1 MTDVAVVGF
10 AQSPCGVRE
19 DATTSG
25 VEMLVPIFAEVFG
38 ATGLTKA
45 DIGFWCSGSSDYLAG
60 RAFSFVSAVDAIGAV
75 PPAMESHVEMDG
87 AWALYEAWVK
97 ILTGEAEIAL
107 AYGFGKSSGAELR
120 RVLALQLDPYLLAP
134 LWPDSVSVAA
144 LQARL
149 GLEAGR
155 WTEKDMAEV
164 AARSRA
170 AAAANPRAQVSG
182 EVTADDLLAR
192 PYVAE
197 PLRAHDCAPVGDGAA
212 VVIMASAERARD
224 LCARPA
230 WITGFAHRIDS
241 GSLGARDL
249 LAVPSAAAAARAAGI
264 SAGIAPVEVGP
275 VEVAPVEVAP
285 VDVAP
290 VEVAELH
297 APFTHQEILLRE
309 ALGLGD
315 GVAVNPSGGALCGNP
330 MFAAGL
336 ARIGM
341 AAQAVMS
348 GQAQRALGHATSG
361 PALQQNL
368 VCVLE
373 RGGTMKQLAAVL
385 GVGQT
390 RHRSKRTDV
399 SIAGLCREAADR
411 ALQDA
416 GLALAD
422 IDAVV
427 VGKAPDLFEGVMM
440 PELYLADALGA
451 VGKPL
456 LRVHT
461 AGSVGGATGIVAAS
475 LVQAGLHRR
484 VLAVAFEK
492 QSESNAMWALSIAP
506 PFSLPVVAGAGGYF
520 APHIR
525 AYIRRSGAP
534 SHIGAMV
541 AVKDRRNGA
550 LNPYAHLQ
558 QADIT
563 LESVQA
569 SPMLWDPVRYDET
582 CPSSDGACA
591 VVIGDEAAAEASQAP
606 VAWIRATAMRSE
618 PTMFAGKDHV
628 NPRAGAEAAAA
639 LWRQAGITDPLDEI
653 DVAEIYVPF
662 SWYEPMWLENLGFA
676 APGEGWRLTEAGETA
691 IGGRLPVNPSGGVLS
706 SNPIGAS
713 GLLRFAEAALQVM
726 GKAGAHQVP
735 GARTA
740 LGHAYGGGSQFFSMW
755 VVSSTPR

>member
-1 MTDVAVVGF
+1 MTEVAVVGF

-45 DIGFWCSGSSDYLAG
+45 DIGFWCSGSCDYLAG

-170 AAAANPRAQVSG
+170 AALANPRAQVSG
-182 EVTADDLLAR
+182 DVAADELLGR

-212 VVIMASAERARD
+212 VVIIASAERARE

-249 LAVPSAAAAARAAGI
+249 LAVPSAAAAARAAG
-264 SAGIAPVEVGP
+264 AGRAAGAYG
-275 VEVAPVEVAP
+275 VEVAPVGVAP
-285 VDVAP
+285 VD
-290 VEVAELH
+290 VAELH

-348 GQAQRALGHATSG
+348 GQAGRALGHATSG

-368 VCVLE
+368 VCV
-373 RGGTMKQLAAVL
+373 M
-385 GVGQT
+385 
-390 RHRSKRTDV
+390 
-399 SIAGLCREAADR
+399 
-411 ALQDA
+411 
-416 GLALAD
+416 
-422 IDAVV
+422 
-427 VGKAPDLFEGVMM
+427 EG
-440 PELYLADALGA
+440 
-451 VGKPL
+451 
-456 LRVHT
+456 R
-461 AGSVGGATGIVAAS
+461 
-475 LVQAGLHRR
+475 
-484 VLAVAFEK
+484 
-492 QSESNAMWALSIAP
+492 
-506 PFSLPVVAGAGGYF
+506 
-520 APHIR
+520 
-525 AYIRRSGAP
+525 
-534 SHIGAMV
+534 
-541 AVKDRRNGA
+541 
-550 LNPYAHLQ
+550 
-558 QADIT
+558 
-563 LESVQA
+563 
-569 SPMLWDPVRYDET
+569 
-582 CPSSDGACA
+582 
-591 VVIGDEAAAEASQAP
+591 
-606 VAWIRATAMRSE
+606 
-618 PTMFAGKDHV
+618 
-628 NPRAGAEAAAA
+628 
-639 LWRQAGITDPLDEI
+639 
-653 DVAEIYVPF
+653 
-662 SWYEPMWLENLGFA
+662 
-676 APGEGWRLTEAGETA
+676 
-691 IGGRLPVNPSGGVLS
+691 
-706 SNPIGAS
+706 
-713 GLLRFAEAALQVM
+713 
-726 GKAGAHQVP
+726 
-735 GARTA
+735 
-740 LGHAYGGGSQFFSMW
+740 
-755 VVSSTPR
+755 